1 MSALL
6 VVLAAA
12 CAEPLPD
19 DERVVTGPEPL
30 VKGERQRERLCG
42 RGDDD
47 LVTDVFCGDS
57 PPEIRGLS
65 DLRAALGLGSE
76 ENGIEQGFALTGHST
91 SLVSRLVSAINPRII
106 FVRSESEVR
115 ELIAM
120 AFARGEQ
127 FSELVVRSR
136 VDNELRFYLAVFS
149 LRCQDSEDGCKPAD
163 LYTDAIESG
172 WTEFDVYGEEDVQ
185 NSPLDCRVCHQP
197 NGPGTPKLLRMQ
209 EFDPPW
215 NHWFYRLSEGGRA
228 LIADYYAARGQQP
241 FAGVPGDAIR
251 MSQPGLL
258 SSTIYFAGSPEQP
271 NAFVSAEIEPE
282 VRESAAA
289 NGGAQ
294 PHDNSVPG
302 ESDTWQAIYERAKRG
317 EAISVPYHD
326 VKVTDPDKLAA
337 ATLAYAEHREGR
349 LPPEQ
354 LPDLADV
361 FPEDAGLLARMG
373 FVTEPDLDGEGVLMQ
388 ACAQCHNRRLDQTLS
403 RARFDVDLEGLS
415 RAAKD
420 LAIARVSLALDDPAV
435 MPPARFRRLG
445 EQGRKRLIDLLE
457 R

>member
-1 MSALL
+1 VHRSSTNFWALL
-6 VVLAAA
+6 FMLAAA
-12 CAEPLPD
+12 CTEPLPD
-19 DERVVTGPEPL
+19 GARVVTGPEPL

-47 LVTDVFCGDS
+47 LVIDAFCSDA

-65 DLRAALGLGSE
+65 DLRAALGLGSD

-106 FVRSESEVR
+106 FVRSEGEMR
-115 ELIAM
+115 ELSVL

-136 VDNELRFYLAVFS
+136 VDGELRFYLGVFS
-149 LRCQDSEDGCKPAD
+149 LRCHAAKDGCTPAD
-163 LYTDAIESG
+163 LYTDAIESD
-172 WTEFDVYGEEDVQ
+172 WTEFDLYGEEDVQ

-197 NGPGTPKLLRMQ
+197 DGPGSPKLLRMQ

-215 NHWFYRLSEGGRA
+215 NHWFYRLSEGGRV
-228 LIADYYAARGQQP
+228 LIADYYAARGEQP
-241 FAGVPGDAIR
+241 FAGVPGDQIR

-258 SSTIYFAGSPEQP
+258 SATIYFAGTREQP

-282 VRESAAA
+282 INAT
-289 NGGAQ
+289 
-294 PHDNSVPG
+294 G
-302 ESDTWQAIYERAKRG
+302 ESNTWQTIYERAKRG

-337 ATLAYAEHREGR
+337 ATQAYADHREGR
-349 LPPEQ
+349 LPPEE

-361 FPEDAGLLARMG
+361 FPEDPRVLARMG

-403 RARFDVDLEGLS
+403 RARFDVELAELS
-415 RAAKD
+415 RAQKD
-420 LAIARVSLALDDPAV
+420 LAIARVSLALDHPAV